1 MGVSEWAEQL
11 QITLPQP
18 SPPDRPVLFADGERM
33 VGEEAELELTGNS
46 TTVELSW
53 DRPDDN
59 GAVIDYYRLEVVSL
73 ETNSTNVT
81 LVSGEGRR
89 VARLGRVN

>member
-1 MGVSEWAEQL
+1 
-11 QITLPQP
+11 
-18 SPPDRPVLFADGERM
+18 M